1 MLTFLPQN
9 YCVIEADLEV
19 KLPTHGQ
26 MQQQV
31 QEKSEEK
38 ESVEKKSHC
47 AKRIGKD
54 RRSRYSRETLC
65 LSNVLGLR
73 RVKKYSR
80 LATAEGAEPSG
91 GIINQ
96 KTAARSTFESQ
107 KVKTNLLLG
116 TLLEVE
122 LFKKCTQRREAHFQ
136 VKMLQ
141 APHVRTTFGRQAWDR
156 MKALQQFETR

>member
-47 AKRIGKD
+47 AKRIVKD

-96 KTAARSTFESQ
+96 KP
-107 KVKTNLLLG
+107 
-116 TLLEVE
+116 
-122 LFKKCTQRREAHFQ
+122 RREAH
-136 VKMLQ
+136 L
-141 APHVRTTFGRQAWDR
+141 
-156 MKALQQFETR
+156 KAKR